1 MTQPGTDAADLENDE
16 QQQPEMDM
24 NVVEQQLK
32 SLKDET
38 LEEIAKR
45 VNVHMQQRRD
55 GRLNLG
61 SMTDHELRS
70 YTRRKYGF

>member
-38 LEEIAKR
+38 LEAIAKR

-61 SMTDHELRS
+61 SMSDRELLDYR
-70 YTRRKYGF
+70 RRKYGY